1 MTRDS
6 SSASTGISKPSPRRW
21 TRPELVRLLS
31 LYCRLPFGKMHERQP
46 DVIALSVRMN
56 RSPGSVAMKLSN
68 MASFDPEL
76 KARGIK
82 GLPNATEL
90 DREVWNTFYGKWETL
105 AACVQEGDLV
115 EAEPVGEAVGGDVIE
130 LPTFDGPTERRV
142 LATQRRGQAF
152 FRKAVLAAYEGKCC
166 VTGIA
171 VPGLLRASHI
181 VPWSVSRGG
190 DEAQRLNP
198 RNGLCLNAMHDAAFD
213 SGLITLDEDRRVVL
227 SRTLRDATTAEVHQA
242 WFVRYDGQR
251 IADAEKFAPE
261 PAFLA
266 HHRQQVFVA

>member
-1 MTRDS
+1 MIDRL
-6 SSASTGISKPSPRRW
+6 AISREAMRAAFQVRRQLSIPRELPINPFDVSQALGVEVFFLDTPSL
-21 TRPELVRLLS
+21 EGM
-31 LYCRLPFGKMHERQP
+31 F
-46 DVIALSVRMN
+46 A
-56 RSPGSVAMKLSN
+56 RSPAPRILL
-68 MASFDPEL
+68 EC
-76 KARGIK
+76 
-82 GLPNATEL
+82 
-90 DREVWNTFYGKWETL
+90 REVLDERGTRTEIRLAGARLGETL
-105 AACVQEGDLV
+105 SDNAHYDDGYRFH
-115 EAEPVGEAVGGDVIE
+115 DVFH
-130 LPTFDGPTERRV
+130 L

-227 SRTLRDATTAEVHQA
+227 SRTLRDATTAQVHQA
-242 WFVRYDGQR
+242 WFIRYDGQR
-251 IADAEKFAPE
+251 IADAEKFAPD
-261 PAFLA
+261 PAFLT
-266 HHRQQVFVA
+266 HHRQRVFVA

>member
-1 MTRDS
+1 MLDAVHS
-6 SSASTGISKPSPRRW
+6 PKPRRW
-21 TRPELVRLLS
+21 TRPELVRALS
-31 LYCRLPFGKMHERQP
+31 LYCRLPFGQLHSRQP
-46 DVIALSVRMN
+46 EIIALAAAMGRTPASV
-56 RSPGSVAMKLSN
+56 SMKLCN
-68 MASFDPEL
+68 LASFDPEL
-76 KARGIK
+76 QARGIS
-82 GLPNATEL
+82 GLDGASAL
-90 DREVWNTFYGKWETL
+90 DREVWDAFYGKWETL
-105 AACVQEGDLV
+105 AACVQESELS
-115 EAEPVGEAVGGDVIE
+115 EAEPVGEAVGGEVIE

-142 LATQRRGQAF
+142 LAKQRRGQAF

-190 DEAQRLNP
+190 DESQRLNP

-242 WFVRYDGQR
+242 WFIRYDGQR
-251 IADAEKFAPE
+251 IADAEKFAPH

-266 HHRQQVFVA
+266 HHRERVFVA